1 MERAATEQWMLR
13 TLFASALQRFQVGE
27 EESCMGDRVDS
38 QIIAA
43 AMRRSTSKS
52 DINPNEAAMSR
63 ADRKACRLGDDGSVR
78 NDASGEH
85 GAHAEALVLLIDDG
99 GDDNLACGIGR
110 NAFHSGGAHS
120 GHSAFHVGGAATVDA
135 IAANFGCERFVHHS
149 LNADDVKMAIEH

>member
-1 MERAATEQWMLR
+1 MLR
-13 TLFASALQRFQVGE
+13 ILFASALQRFQLGE
-27 EESCMGDRVDS
+27 KQTRVRNRVNS

-43 AMRRSTSKS
+43 PVCRSTSKS
-52 DINPNEAAMSR
+52 AINPNEAAMSR

-120 GHSAFHVGGAATVDA
+120 GHSAFHVGGAATVDS
-135 IAANFGCERFVHHS
+135 IAPNFGGERLVDHS
-149 LNADDVKMAIEH
+149 LDADDVEMAIEH

>member
-1 MERAATEQWMLR
+1 MLR
-13 TLFASALQRFQVGE
+13 ILFASALQRFQLGE
-27 EESCMGDRVDS
+27 KQTRVRNRVNS

-43 AMRRSTSKS
+43 PVCRSTSKS

-99 GDDNLACGIGR
+99 GDENLSCGIGR
-110 NAFHSGGAHS
+110 SAFRGGGAHR
-120 GHSAFHVGGAATVDA
+120 GDSAFHCGGGGTVNA
-135 IAANFGCERFVHHS
+135 IAAKFRWGGVVAPS
-149 LNADDVKMAIEH
+149 